1 PDLIAQM
8 LDKLVSNARDFAS
21 PGTTILVQLQK
32 SRSRAVL
39 EVLNDGPPLPAE
51 MAGKLFESMVS
62 LRSGEKSAEPHLGLG
77 LYIVRL
83 IADFHGARAQAENRP
98 DDKGVA
104 VRVIFPLKTS
114 D

>member
-1 PDLIAQM
+1 
-8 LDKLVSNARDFAS
+8 
-21 PGTTILVQLQK
+21 
-32 SRSRAVL
+32 
-39 EVLNDGPPLPAE
+39 

-83 IADFHGARAQAENRP
+83 IADFHGAKAQAENRL
-98 DDKGVA
+98 DGNGVV
-104 VRVIFPLKTS
+104 VRVIFPLGAS